1 MPENKSYTPDEV
13 AQILKVS
20 RFTIYEMIK
29 RGELPAFHVGRKVR
43 VEQQDLERYKQR
55 SKGGGFVSLQS
66 VGGSIQ
72 NAAPAVTPETMIICG
87 QEPVLDIL
95 TRHLEQQF
103 PQLNFLRKYVGSMAG
118 LLALY
123 QGSANLATAHL
134 WDSDSDDYNLPYI
147 RRLLPGHPTCV
158 YNLVYRMAGFYVGK
172 GNPKSIH
179 SWQDLARPD
188 LRLVNREHG
197 SGARVLLDEQ
207 LYRHRL
213 DRNQI
218 AGYEHMVTSHLEVAS
233 VVARGA
239 ADVGVGI
246 EKAAS
251 QVPEIEFIP
260 LKRERY
266 DLVIRKE
273 DLILPHFQAV
283 LDLLQS
289 PNFRTEIK
297 GIGGYDISQMG
308 QLLSQPKSTKKA

>member
-1 MPENKSYTPDEV
+1 MSENKFYTPDEV

-55 SKGGGFVSLQS
+55 SKGGNFFSLPPA
-66 VGGSIQ
+66 GGSMPGT
-72 NAAPAVTPETMIICG
+72 APAVTSESMIICG
-87 QEPVLDIL
+87 QDPVLDIL

-147 RRLLPGHPTCV
+147 RRLLPGHPVFV
-158 YNLVYRMAGFYVGK
+158 YNLVHRMAGFYVGK
-172 GNPKSIH
+172 ANPKSIH
-179 SWQDLARPD
+179 SWPDLARRD
-188 LRLVNREHG
+188 LRIVNREYG

-213 DRNQI
+213 DRNNI
-218 AGYEHMVTSHLEVAS
+218 AGYEHTVTSHLAVAS
-233 VVARGA
+233 VVARGE

-246 EKAAS
+246 EKIAS

-260 LKRERY
+260 LQRERY
-266 DLVIRKE
+266 DLIIRE
-273 DLILPHFQAV
+273 ADLKLPHFQAV

-297 GIGGYDISQMG
+297 GIGGYDLSQMG
-308 QLLSQPKSTKKA
+308 QLLSQPETASKP

>member
-1 MPENKSYTPDEV
+1 
-13 AQILKVS
+13 
-20 RFTIYEMIK
+20 
-29 RGELPAFHVGRKVR
+29 
-43 VEQQDLERYKQR
+43 
-55 SKGGGFVSLQS
+55 
-66 VGGSIQ
+66 
-72 NAAPAVTPETMIICG
+72 
-87 QEPVLDIL
+87 
-95 TRHLEQQF
+95 
-103 PQLNFLRKYVGSMAG
+103 
-118 LLALY
+118 
-123 QGSANLATAHL
+123 
-134 WDSDSDDYNLPYI
+134 
-147 RRLLPGHPTCV
+147 
-158 YNLVYRMAGFYVGK
+158 
-172 GNPKSIH
+172 
-179 SWQDLARPD
+179 
-188 LRLVNREHG
+188 VNREHG